1 VSPSIRIGG
10 LLGRHRERVAEILR
24 ATGVFRLDEVDVAL
38 ELFDAAAVPEANV
51 GRRDSGTTSGGEVV
65 PPRAGLPTP
74 DARRPTPAG
83 RPTPASFIPSANS
96 DYAFLG
102 AFTPEDELAG
112 YVCYGPTPGTDRTF
126 DLYWIAVDPAMHGA
140 GIGTTLL
147 TEVER
152 RLTGQHARLLVVETS
167 SRSDYAQTR
176 AFYRRHGYTE
186 SARVHEFYAPSD
198 DRIIFT
204 KRFLPL
210 ARTGG
215 EHTSP

>member
-1 VSPSIRIGG
+1 MSSSIRIGG
-10 LLGRHRERVAEILR
+10 LTGRHRERVAEILL

-38 ELFDAAAVPEANV
+38 EVFDA
-51 GRRDSGTTSGGEVV
+51 GRTT
-65 PPRAGLPTP
+65 
-74 DARRPTPAG
+74 
-83 RPTPASFIPSANS
+83 PSANS
-96 DYAFLG
+96 DYTFLG
-102 AFTPEDELAG
+102 AFTPEDQLVG
-112 YVCYGPTPGTDRTF
+112 YVCYGPTSGTDRTF

-176 AFYRRHGYTE
+176 AFYRRRGYTE

-204 KRFLPL
+204 KRFLTL